1 MLAHTL
7 SFLSRLKENNNRE
20 WFNQNRKWYD
30 EARSSFVA
38 FVELLIPAIKEF
50 DHTLGL
56 LEAKDCMFRIHRDI
70 RFTHDKTP
78 YKTNFGAFIAR
89 GGRKSRFAGYY
100 FHVEPKASMASGG
113 IYMADTATMRR
124 IRMDIDTYPEKFLA
138 IVESNAFR
146 KVFPTLER
154 ESLKRVPQGFSSQSP
169 VAKYLMLKHISPI
182 HPLDDMAMGSSNLI
196 ERVSDVFKTLYPL
209 VAFINTA
216 IEEE

>member
-1 MLAHTL
+1 
-7 SFLSRLKENNNRE
+7 
-20 WFNQNRKWYD
+20 
-30 EARSSFVA
+30 
-38 FVELLIPAIKEF
+38 
-50 DHTLGL
+50 
-56 LEAKDCMFRIHRDI
+56 
-70 RFTHDKTP
+70 
-78 YKTNFGAFIAR
+78 
-89 GGRKSRFAGYY
+89 
-100 FHVEPKASMASGG
+100 
-113 IYMADTATMRR
+113 MADTATMRR

-196 ERVSDVFKTLYPL
+196 ERVADVFKTLYPL